1 VKPPPFHYA
10 DPATLEEAL
19 DLLARDGADGK
30 VLAGGQSLMPLLNF
44 RLARPAHVIDVNR
57 LDALA
62 AIAPAAD
69 GGLRLGA
76 LARQRALERSALVR
90 DRCPLLAQAL
100 AFVGHPQIRARGT
113 LGGSLAHADPAAE
126 LPATMVAL
134 EARLTLRRADGE
146 RAVAAEDFFV
156 GLLTTALGHDELLT
170 EIALPPWPAR
180 TGSGVREVAKRHG
193 DFALGGVA
201 ATLTLDAQGRVARA
215 RLVGFGVGPVPMRL
229 ADAERSLVG
238 GAPTPTAFA
247 EAGRLASAAVDPA
260 DDIHASAAYRARLTG
275 VLATRA
281 LTDAL
286 VSTSERAA

>member
-1 VKPPPFHYA
+1 
-10 DPATLEEAL
+10 
-19 DLLARDGADGK
+19 
-30 VLAGGQSLMPLLNF
+30 
-44 RLARPAHVIDVNR
+44 VIDVNR

-126 LPATMVAL
+126 LPATMIAL

-146 RAVAAEDFFV
+146 RTVAAEDFFV

-238 GAPTPTAFA
+238 GAPTPTAFT